1 MPTQQELM
9 IMRLVGD
16 MKSAVKRSADGE
28 YSSIDYFD
36 KIQADI
42 GFLLESDSDESVHQI
57 TNRGNKLKKK
67 AKFVR
72 EGQLALPN
80 GPQTYKKVGIVQP

>member
-16 MKSAVKRSADGE
+16 MESAVKRSADGE
-28 YSSIDYFD
+28 HSSIDYLD
-36 KIQADI
+36 GSQADI
-42 GFLLESDSDESVHQI
+42 GLFLESDSEESVHQI
-57 TNRGNKLKKK
+57 TNRGNKLKRK

-72 EGQLALPN
+72 EGQLAVPN
-80 GPQTYKKVGIVQP
+80 GPQTYKKVGIA